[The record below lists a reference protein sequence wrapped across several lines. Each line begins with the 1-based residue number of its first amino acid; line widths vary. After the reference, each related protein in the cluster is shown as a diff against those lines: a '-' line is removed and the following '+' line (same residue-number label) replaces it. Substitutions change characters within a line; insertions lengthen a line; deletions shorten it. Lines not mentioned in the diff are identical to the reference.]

1 VETVI
6 NTFALETAYRHC
18 VLRLW

>member
-6 NTFALETAYRHC
+6 NTFALETAYRHY